1 MRGEVL
7 HYDEGQGFGF
17 ITGSDGSRY
26 TFTREDL
33 RREAPMSKG
42 TQVEFQASGGQARD
56 VFAIRAQLGAA
67 PAAAA
72 SPAAPHF
79 GRDAVSSTTA
89 SVPPASASA
98 GPAPTG
104 LWNSFWLGITSNYAN
119 FRGRAR
125 RKEYWGFYLFWI
137 AFFVLAAVA
146 GLVAD
151 SAAGNL
157 DIYGEIPVGVVIAI
171 VGFVLVTFIPCV
183 AITVRRQHDIG
194 LSGWFFL
201 LILVPYVGNLIVFV
215 FSLIP
220 SQTHENK
227 WGPVPAGIRIP
238 QPFTPTAPGTAR

>member
-33 RREAPMSKG
+33 RREAAMSKG
-42 TQVEFQASGGQARD
+42 TQVEFQPSGGQARD
-56 VFAIRAQLGAA
+56 VFAIRAQLGSA
-67 PAAAA
+67 PAAQ
-72 SPAAPHF
+72 STTQPTQHF
-79 GRDAVSSTTA
+79 GRDAVAGSAPS
-89 SVPPASASA
+89 ASASA
-98 GPAPTG
+98 GPESTG
-104 LWNSFWLGITSNYAN
+104 LWSYFWRGITSNYAN

-151 SAAGNL
+151 SAAGSL
-157 DIYGEIPVGVVIAI
+157 DVYGDIPAGVVTAI
-171 VGFVLVTFIPCV
+171 VGFVLVTLIPCIAV
-183 AITVRRQHDIG
+183 TVRRQHDIG

-201 LILVPYVGNLIVFV
+201 LILVPYVGNLIIFV

-220 SQTHENK
+220 TQTHENK
-227 WGPVPAGIRIP
+227 WGPVPAGIRVP
-238 QPFTPTAPGTAR
+238 QPFTPTASGTVR